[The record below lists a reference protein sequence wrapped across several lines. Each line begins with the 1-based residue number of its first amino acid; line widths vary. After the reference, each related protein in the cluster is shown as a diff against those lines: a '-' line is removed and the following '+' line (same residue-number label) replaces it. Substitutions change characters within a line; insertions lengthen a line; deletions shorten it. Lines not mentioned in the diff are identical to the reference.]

1 MQTTNYEK
9 RAVEAGSSGG
19 GAHRPGTGSSV
30 GFEEPDPTPTFQP
43 SDGDPAYG
51 TRVLVPTG
59 QAR

>member
-1 MQTTNYEK
+1 MQTTDYEK
-9 RAVEAGSSGG
+9 GGGALGSSGG

-43 SDGDPAYG
+43 SDGDHACG